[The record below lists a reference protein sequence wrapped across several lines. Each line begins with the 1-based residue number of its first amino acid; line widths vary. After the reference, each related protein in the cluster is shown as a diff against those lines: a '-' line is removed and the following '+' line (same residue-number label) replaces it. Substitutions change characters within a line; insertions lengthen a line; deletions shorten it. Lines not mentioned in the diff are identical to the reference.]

1 MRGTKQSLGSM
12 RKSLKFPSRERAD
25 CFPSVAMTKCQ
36 IPNPKP
42 PPSIGGLYLQH
53 IMKNVAQLT
62 AILKKK
68 NIVGNAEMTVS
79 EIIIDSRKVSV
90 GSMFVALKGTQV
102 DGHTFIQ
109 KAIEM
114 GAKSILCEDL
124 PENLSENI
132 AYIQVPDAAEAL
144 GFMASEFY
152 DNPSKK
158 LKLVGITGT
167 NGKTTTVMLLFRL
180 FRNLGYRC
188 GLISTVQNQIDE
200 EIIPSTHTTPDAVSL
215 NQLLAKMAQ
224 EGCTH
229 AFMEVSSHAVVQHRI
244 TGVSFTG
251 AIFSNITHD
260 HLDFHGTFDNYIK
273 AKKGFFDALPKTAF
287 ALINIDDRRG
297 GVMVQNTK
305 ANINTYSLETL
316 ATVKGRIVSDTIYG
330 LQMEVDN
337 QEIHFQLIGTFNAYN
352 LLAIYG
358 AAVLLG
364 EDKNEVLV
372 EMSALKTAPG
382 RFEQVVS
389 LKNQK
394 VGIVDYAHTPDA
406 LQYVLKTINQIK
418 GGNQRV
424 ITVVGCGGNRDATKR
439 PIMAKIACELSNNVI
454 LTSDN
459 PRNEDPAEIL
469 EQMRKGIPPIDFK
482 KTKIIEDRKEA
493 ILLAVNEI
501 AKDGDIILVA
511 GKGHETYQDIK
522 GVKHHFDDKE
532 ILIEALL

>member
-1 MRGTKQSLGSM
+1 
-12 RKSLKFPSRERAD
+12 
-25 CFPSVAMTKCQ
+25 
-36 IPNPKP
+36 
-42 PPSIGGLYLQH
+42 
-53 IMKNVAQLT
+53 MKTLSQLT
-62 AILKKK
+62 ANIKNKTIL
-68 NIVGNAEMTVS
+68 GNPDVEVS
-79 EIIIDSRKVSV
+79 EIIIDSRKVSE

-102 DGHTFIQ
+102 DGHTFIT
-109 KAIEM
+109 KAIKM

-124 PENLSENI
+124 PENQPENVTFLQVQDASET
-132 AYIQVPDAAEAL
+132 L
-144 GFMASEFY
+144 GYLASEFY

-200 EIIPSTHTTPDAVSL
+200 DIIPSTHTTPDAVSL
-215 NQLLAKMAQ
+215 NQLLAKMAKQ
-224 EGCTH
+224 GCTH

-287 ALINIDDRRG
+287 ALVNIDDRRG

-305 ANINTYSLETL
+305 ASIKTYSLETL
-316 ATVKGRIVSDTIYG
+316 ATVKGRIVSDSIYG
-330 LQMEVDN
+330 LQMEINNHD
-337 QEIHFQLIGTFNAYN
+337 IHFQLIGTFNAYN
-352 LLAIYG
+352 LMAIYG
-358 AAVLLG
+358 AAILLG
-364 EDKNEVLV
+364 EDSNEVLV
-372 EMSALKTAPG
+372 EMSGLKTAPG
-382 RFEQVVS
+382 RFEQIIS
-389 LKNQK
+389 TKDQK

-406 LQYVLKTINQIK
+406 LENVLKTINQIK
-418 GGNQRV
+418 DGNQQV
-424 ITVVGCGGNRDATKR
+424 ITIVGCGGNRDATKR
-439 PIMAKIACELSNNVI
+439 PIMAKIACELSNKVI

-482 KTKIIEDRKEA
+482 KTKIIEDRREA
-493 ILLAVNEI
+493 IFLAVREL
-501 AKDGDIILVA
+501 AQDGDIILVA
-511 GKGHETYQDIK
+511 GKGHENYQEIK
-522 GVKHHFDDKE
+522 GIKYHFDDKE
-532 ILIEALL
+532 ALAEAFEVN

>member
-1 MRGTKQSLGSM
+1 
-12 RKSLKFPSRERAD
+12 
-25 CFPSVAMTKCQ
+25 
-36 IPNPKP
+36 
-42 PPSIGGLYLQH
+42 
-53 IMKNVAQLT
+53 MKTLSQLT
-62 AILKKK
+62 ASLKKK
-68 NIVGNAEMTVS
+68 TIIGNSEIMVS
-79 EIIIDSRKVSV
+79 EIIIDSRKVTI
-90 GSMFVALKGTQV
+90 GSMFVALKGTQI

-109 KAIEM
+109 KAIDM
-114 GAKSILCEDL
+114 GAMSILCEDL
-124 PENLSENI
+124 PETRPDNI
-132 AYIQVPDAAEAL
+132 TFLQVSNASEAL
-144 GFMASEFY
+144 GYLASEFY

-200 EIIPSTHTTPDAVSL
+200 YVIPSTHTTPDAVSL

-224 EGCTH
+224 TGCTH

-244 TGVSFTG
+244 TGVTFTG

-305 ANINTYSLETL
+305 ASINTYSLETL
-316 ATVKGRIVSDTIYG
+316 ATVKGRIVSDSIYG
-330 LQMEVDN
+330 LQMEINNHD
-337 QEIHFQLIGTFNAYN
+337 IHFQLIGTFNAYN
-352 LLAIYG
+352 LMAIYG
-358 AAVLLG
+358 AAILLD
-364 EDKNEVLV
+364 EDANEVLV
-372 EMSALKTAPG
+372 EMSSLKTAPG
-382 RFEQVVS
+382 RFEQIVS
-389 LKNQK
+389 MKDQK

-406 LQYVLKTINQIK
+406 LENVLKTINQIK
-418 GGNQRV
+418 DGNQQV

-439 PIMAKIACELSNNVI
+439 PIMAKIACELSNKVI

-482 KTKIIEDRKEA
+482 KTLIIEDRKEA
-493 ILLAVNEI
+493 IFLAVRKL
-501 AKDGDIILVA
+501 AKEGDIILVA
-511 GKGHETYQDIK
+511 GKGHENYQEIK
-522 GVKHHFDDKE
+522 GIKYHFDDKE
-532 ILIEALL
+532 ALAEAFEAN

>member
-1 MRGTKQSLGSM
+1 
-12 RKSLKFPSRERAD
+12 
-25 CFPSVAMTKCQ
+25 
-36 IPNPKP
+36 
-42 PPSIGGLYLQH
+42 
-53 IMKNVAQLT
+53 MKILSQLT
-62 AILKKK
+62 ASLKKK
-68 NIVGNAEMTVS
+68 TIFGNPEIMVS
-79 EIIIDSRKVSV
+79 EIIIDSRKVTT
-90 GSMFVALKGTQV
+90 GSMFVALKGTQI

-109 KAIEM
+109 KAIDR
-114 GAKSILCEDL
+114 GAMSILCEDL
-124 PENLSENI
+124 PEIRPDNI
-132 AYIQVPDAAEAL
+132 TFLQVSNASEAL
-144 GFMASEFY
+144 GYLASEFY

-200 EIIPSTHTTPDAVSL
+200 YVIPSTHTTPDAVSL
-215 NQLLAKMAQ
+215 NQLLVEMAQ
-224 EGCTH
+224 AGCTH

-244 TGVSFTG
+244 TGVTFTG

-305 ANINTYSLETL
+305 ASIHTYSLETL
-316 ATVKGRIVSDTIYG
+316 ATVKGKIISDSIYG
-330 LQMEVDN
+330 LQMEINNHD
-337 QEIHFQLIGTFNAYN
+337 IHFQLIGTFNAYN
-352 LLAIYG
+352 LMAIYG
-358 AAVLLG
+358 AAILLD
-364 EDKNEVLV
+364 EDANEVLV
-372 EMSALKTAPG
+372 EMSSLKTAPG
-382 RFEQVVS
+382 RFEQIVS
-389 LKNQK
+389 MKDQK

-406 LQYVLKTINQIK
+406 LENVLKTINQIK
-418 GGNQRV
+418 DGNQQV

-439 PIMAKIACELSNNVI
+439 PIMAKIACELSNKVI

-482 KTKIIEDRKEA
+482 KTLIIEDRKEA
-493 ILLAVNEI
+493 IFLAVRKL
-501 AKDGDIILVA
+501 AKEGDIILVA
-511 GKGHETYQDIK
+511 GKGHENYQEIK
-522 GVKHHFDDKE
+522 GIKYHFDDKE
-532 ILIEALL
+532 ALAEAFEVN

>member
-1 MRGTKQSLGSM
+1 MKTLS
-12 RKSLKFPSRERAD
+12 
-25 CFPSVAMTKCQ
+25 Q
-36 IPNPKP
+36 ISKT
-42 PPSIGGLYLQH
+42 I
-53 IMKNVAQLT
+53 KNKT
-62 AILKKK
+62 I
-68 NIVGNAEMTVS
+68 IGNAEVVVS
-79 EIIIDSRKVSV
+79 EIVIDSRKVTE

-114 GAKSILCEDL
+114 GATSILCEDL
-124 PENLSENI
+124 PSIQPSTITFL
-132 AYIQVPDAAEAL
+132 QVPDAAEAL
-144 GFMASEFY
+144 GYLAAEFY

-200 EIIPSTHTTPDAVSL
+200 DVIPSTHTTPDAVSL

-224 EGCTH
+224 AGCTH

-287 ALINIDDRRG
+287 ALTNIDDRRG
-297 GVMVQNTK
+297 GVMLQNTK
-305 ANINTYSLETL
+305 ASINTYSLETL
-316 ATVKGRIVSDTIYG
+316 ATVKGRIISDSIYG
-330 LQMEVDN
+330 LQMEIDN
-337 QEIHFQLIGTFNAYN
+337 REIHFQLIGTFNAYN
-352 LLAIYG
+352 LMAIYG
-358 AAVLLG
+358 AAILLG
-364 EDKNEVLV
+364 EDKDEVLV
-372 EMSALKTAPG
+372 EMSGLKTAPG
-382 RFEQVVS
+382 RFDQVVS
-389 LKNQK
+389 IKDQK

-406 LQYVLKTINQIK
+406 LENVLKTINQIK
-418 GGNQRV
+418 DGNQQV

-439 PIMAKIACELSNNVI
+439 PIMAKIACELSNKVI

-459 PRNEDPAEIL
+459 PRNEDPTEIL
-469 EQMRKGIPPIDFK
+469 EQMRKGVPPIDFK

-493 ILLAVNEI
+493 IFLAVREL
-501 AKDGDIILVA
+501 AQEGDIILVA
-511 GKGHETYQDIK
+511 GKGHENYQDIK

-532 ILIEALL
+532 ILSEAFGII

>member
-1 MRGTKQSLGSM
+1 
-12 RKSLKFPSRERAD
+12 
-25 CFPSVAMTKCQ
+25 
-36 IPNPKP
+36 
-42 PPSIGGLYLQH
+42 
-53 IMKNVAQLT
+53 MKTLSQLT
-62 AILKKK
+62 ASLKKK
-68 NIVGNAEMTVS
+68 TIIGNPEIMVS
-79 EIIIDSRKVSV
+79 EIIIDSRKVSI
-90 GSMFVALKGTQV
+90 GSMFVALKGTQI

-109 KAIEM
+109 KAIDM
-114 GAKSILCEDL
+114 GAMSILCEDL
-124 PENLSENI
+124 PETRPDNI
-132 AYIQVPDAAEAL
+132 TFLQVSNASEAL
-144 GFMASEFY
+144 GYLASEFY

-200 EIIPSTHTTPDAVSL
+200 YVIPSTHTTPDAVSL

-224 EGCTH
+224 MGCTH

-244 TGVSFTG
+244 TGVTFTG

-305 ANINTYSLETL
+305 ASINTYSLETL
-316 ATVKGRIVSDTIYG
+316 ATVKGRIVSDSIYG
-330 LQMEVDN
+330 LQMEINNHD
-337 QEIHFQLIGTFNAYN
+337 IHFQLIGTFNAYN
-352 LLAIYG
+352 LMAIYG
-358 AAVLLG
+358 AAILLD
-364 EDKNEVLV
+364 EDANEVLV
-372 EMSALKTAPG
+372 EMSSLKTAPG
-382 RFEQVVS
+382 RFEQIVS
-389 LKNQK
+389 MKDQK

-406 LQYVLKTINQIK
+406 LENVLKTINQIK
-418 GGNQRV
+418 DGNQQV

-439 PIMAKIACELSNNVI
+439 PIMAKIACELSNKVI

-482 KTKIIEDRKEA
+482 KTLIIEDREEA
-493 ILLAVNEI
+493 IFLAVRKL
-501 AKDGDIILVA
+501 AKEGDIILVA
-511 GKGHETYQDIK
+511 GKGHENYQEIK
-522 GVKHHFDDKE
+522 GVKYHFDDKE
-532 ILIEALL
+532 ALAEAFEAN

>member
-1 MRGTKQSLGSM
+1 M
-12 RKSLKFPSRERAD
+12 FY
-25 CFPSVAMTKCQ
+25 
-36 IPNPKP
+36 
-42 PPSIGGLYLQH
+42 LYTLIDLS
-53 IMKNVAQLT
+53 IMKTLSQLT
-62 AILKKK
+62 VNIK
-68 NIVGNAEMTVS
+68 NKTLIGNPDVMVS
-79 EIIIDSRKVSV
+79 EITIDSRKVSED
-90 GSMFVALKGTQV
+90 SLFVALKGTQV

-124 PENLSENI
+124 PENQPENVTFLQVQDASET
-132 AYIQVPDAAEAL
+132 L
-144 GFMASEFY
+144 GYLASEFY

-200 EIIPSTHTTPDAVSL
+200 DIIPSTHTTPDAVNL
-215 NQLLAKMAQ
+215 NQLLAKMAKA
-224 EGCTH
+224 GCTH

-287 ALINIDDRRG
+287 ALINLDDRRG

-305 ANINTYSLETL
+305 ASIKTYSLETL
-316 ATVKGRIVSDTIYG
+316 ATVKGRIVSDSIYG
-330 LQMEVDN
+330 LQMEINNHD
-337 QEIHFQLIGTFNAYN
+337 IHFQLIGTFNAYN
-352 LLAIYG
+352 LMAIYG
-358 AAVLLG
+358 AAMLLG
-364 EDKNEVLV
+364 EDSNEVLV
-372 EMSALKTAPG
+372 EMSGLKTAPG
-382 RFEQVVS
+382 RFEQIVS
-389 LKNQK
+389 MKDQK

-406 LQYVLKTINQIK
+406 LENVLKTINQIK
-418 GGNQRV
+418 DGNQQV
-424 ITVVGCGGNRDATKR
+424 ITVVGCGGNRDTTKR
-439 PIMAKIACELSNNVI
+439 PIMAKIACELSNKVI

-459 PRNEDPAEIL
+459 PRNEDPTEIL

-482 KTKIIEDRKEA
+482 KTQIIEDRKEA
-493 ILLAVNEI
+493 IFLAVREL
-501 AKDGDIILVA
+501 AQDGDIILVA
-511 GKGHETYQDIK
+511 GKGHENYQEIK
-522 GVKHHFDDKE
+522 GIKYHFDDKE
-532 ILIEALL
+532 ALAEAFEAN

>member
-1 MRGTKQSLGSM
+1 
-12 RKSLKFPSRERAD
+12 
-25 CFPSVAMTKCQ
+25 
-36 IPNPKP
+36 
-42 PPSIGGLYLQH
+42 
-53 IMKNVAQLT
+53 
-62 AILKKK
+62 
-68 NIVGNAEMTVS
+68 
-79 EIIIDSRKVSV
+79 
-90 GSMFVALKGTQV
+90 
-102 DGHTFIQ
+102 
-109 KAIEM
+109 
-114 GAKSILCEDL
+114 
-124 PENLSENI
+124 
-132 AYIQVPDAAEAL
+132 
-144 GFMASEFY
+144 
-152 DNPSKK
+152 
-158 LKLVGITGT
+158 
-167 NGKTTTVMLLFRL
+167 MLLFRL

-200 EIIPSTHTTPDAVSL
+200 TIIPSTHTTPDAVSL
-215 NQLLAKMAQ
+215 NQLLAKMVQ

-297 GVMVQNTK
+297 AVMVQNTK
-305 ANINTYSLETL
+305 ASINTYSLETL
-316 ATVKGRIVSDTIYG
+316 ATVKGRIVSDSIYG
-330 LQMEVDN
+330 LQMEIDN

-352 LLAIYG
+352 LMAIYG

-364 EDKNEVLV
+364 EDKNEVLMQ
-372 EMSALKTAPG
+372 MSALKTAPG

-389 LKNQK
+389 LETQK

-406 LQYVLKTINQIK
+406 LENVLKTIKQIK
-418 GGNQRV
+418 EGNQRV

-439 PIMAKIACELSNNVI
+439 PIMAKIACELSDIVI

-459 PRNEDPAEIL
+459 PRHEDPAEIL

-493 ILLAVNEI
+493 ILLAVNDLSQ
-501 AKDGDIILVA
+501 DGDIILVA
-511 GKGHETYQDIK
+511 GKGHENYQDIK

-532 ILIEALL
+532 ILIDAFEIN

>member
-1 MRGTKQSLGSM
+1 
-12 RKSLKFPSRERAD
+12 
-25 CFPSVAMTKCQ
+25 
-36 IPNPKP
+36 
-42 PPSIGGLYLQH
+42 
-53 IMKNVAQLT
+53 MKNVAQLT
-62 AILKKK
+62 ATLKKK
-68 NIVGNAEMTVS
+68 NIVGNAEMAVS
-79 EIIIDSRKVSV
+79 ELIIDSRKVSK

-114 GAKSILCEDL
+114 GATSILCEDL
-124 PENLSENI
+124 PSPEASVALTPEGGTVLGMSGGI
-132 AYIQVPDAAEAL
+132 TYIQVPDAAEAL
-144 GFMASEFY
+144 GHLASEFY

-200 EIIPSTHTTPDAVSL
+200 DIIPSTHTTPDAVNL

-224 EGCTH
+224 SGCTH

-305 ANINTYSLETL
+305 ASLATYSLETL
-316 ATVKGRIVSDTIYG
+316 ATVKGRIVSDSIYG
-330 LQMEVDN
+330 LQMEINNHD
-337 QEIHFQLIGTFNAYN
+337 IHFQLIGTFNAYN
-352 LLAIYG
+352 LMAIYG
-358 AAVLLG
+358 AAMLLG
-364 EDKNEVLV
+364 EDSDEVLV
-372 EMSALKTAPG
+372 EMSGLKTAPG
-382 RFEQVVS
+382 RFEQIIS
-389 LKNQK
+389 MKDQK

-406 LQYVLKTINQIK
+406 LENVLKTINQIK
-418 GGNQRV
+418 DGNQQV

-439 PIMAKIACELSNNVI
+439 PIMAKIACELSNKVI

-469 EQMRKGIPPIDFK
+469 EQMRKGVPPIDFK

-493 ILLAVNEI
+493 IFLAVREL
-501 AKDGDIILVA
+501 AQEGDIILVA
-511 GKGHETYQDIK
+511 GKGHENYQEIK
-522 GVKHHFDDKE
+522 GIKHHFDDKE
-532 ILIEALL
+532 ALAEAFEAN